1 MPLSTK
7 DQVPANGEPTTLGF
21 KPQID
26 VLPCWTMSEP
36 EYVKA
41 PWEAT
46 LVAMLPEKGMSV
58 FGNSVCSVMVDDAEE
73 RPLSHA
79 RKGRCIC

>member
-26 VLPCWTMSEP
+26 VLPCWIMSEP

-58 FGNSVCSVMVDDAEE
+58 FGNSVCSVMVDEM
-73 RPLSHA
+73 
-79 RKGRCIC
+79 RKSDH